1 MCTESPVEGC
11 PPHPLQESF
20 KTALSTALNE
30 EKGKAAT
37 LQKEVDLNHTAL
49 DCIML
54 TVQGLGAAAQ
64 GSKEEEE
71 EQEGS
76 PRGKERNGA
85 VIVGG
90 KDASLS
96 RGKRPV
102 WIAGSVSGED
112 CLYRYLY
119 VHILPCSVVT

>member
-11 PPHPLQESF
+11 PPCPLQESF
-20 KTALSTALNE
+20 KTALSAALNE

-64 GSKEEEE
+64 GSKEEKEE
-71 EQEGS
+71 EGS

-112 CLYRYLY
+112 CFYLY
-119 VHILPCSVVT
+119 VRILPCSVVT

>member
-1 MCTESPVEGC
+1 M
-11 PPHPLQESF
+11 QESF
-20 KTALSTALNE
+20 KTALSAALNE

-54 TVQGLGAAAQ
+54 TVQGLGAAAR
-64 GSKEEEE
+64 GSTEEEE
-71 EQEGS
+71 EGS

-112 CLYRYLY
+112 CFYLY
-119 VHILPCSVVT
+119 VCILPCSVVT